1 MTVRLSTSMIFQS
14 GMKSMMESQND
25 VYRSQEQIAT
35 GKRLLSASD
44 DPAASSAILQLR
56 DAKAQNEQYQLN
68 ADAADAQLAFQETV
82 YGDITNTLQ
91 RVRDLIIQGN
101 SDTTSQADRTI
112 IAGEI
117 ETLRNSLFDTANSKD
132 INGDYLFA
140 GNKSD
145 TIPFSETANV
155 VSYQGDE
162 GVRELKIGASRNVAV
177 NDNGKDVFMKIPSG
191 NGVFSASAAAS
202 NAGTGVIGVGSEIGS
217 FVKDSYTIQFTA
229 ADPSTDTLASY
240 EVYDSTA
247 TLVAGPIDF
256 ESGDALSFAGIEVGI
271 EGDPATGDTF
281 TIEPSRNNDVFSTL
295 QSVID
300 VFRDTTDD
308 AASSSYR
315 HSEINGAFLNLDNAM
330 ERIEIQRT
338 QSGGRLN
345 AVEQQKGVNEN
356 LIFQGEVNISRL
368 EDVDMVEAIMN
379 FQMQLQ
385 TLQAAQ
391 QSFSTTQQRSLFD
404 FI

>member
-1 MTVRLSTSMIFQS
+1 MTVRLSTSMIFQN
-14 GMKSMMESQND
+14 GMKSMMESQTE

-44 DPAASSAILQLR
+44 DPAASSAVLQLR

-101 SDTTSQADRTI
+101 SDTTTQADRTI

-117 ETLRNSLFDTANSKD
+117 ETLRNGLFATANSKD

-140 GNKSD
+140 GNKAD
-145 TIPFSETANV
+145 TIPFSEAAGG

-162 GVRELKIGASRNVAV
+162 GVRELKIGASRNIAV

-191 NGVFSASAAAS
+191 NGVFSASAAMG
-202 NAGTGVIGVGSEIGS
+202 NAGTGVIGVGSETGS
-217 FVKDSYTIQFTA
+217 FVSDTYTIQFTA
-229 ADPSTDTLASY
+229 ADPTTNSLANY
-240 EVYDSTA
+240 EVYDSA
-247 TLVAGPIDF
+247 SALVAGPIDF
-256 ESGDALSFAGIEVGI
+256 ESGDALSFAGIEVKI
-271 EGDPATGDTF
+271 EGDPSTGDTF
-281 TIEPSRNNDVFSTL
+281 TIEPSRNNDIFTTL

-300 VFRDTTDD
+300 VFRETTDES
-308 AASSSYR
+308 ASSSYR
-315 HSEINGAFLNLDNAM
+315 HSAINGAFLNVDNAM
-330 ERIEIQRT
+330 ERIEVQRT

-385 TLQAAQ
+385 ALQAAQ